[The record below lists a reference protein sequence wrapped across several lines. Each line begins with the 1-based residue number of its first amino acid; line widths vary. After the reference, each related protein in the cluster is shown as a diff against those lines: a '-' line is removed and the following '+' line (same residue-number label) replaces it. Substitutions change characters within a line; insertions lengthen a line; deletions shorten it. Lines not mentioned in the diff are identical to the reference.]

1 MSSLDGQHPP
11 VGPSAREPDGAGLP
25 RLLGDLHELHACGV
39 ITAAEYANGKRR
51 LLSGD
56 LGPASAAPSP
66 RPVPAPVPVP
76 VGRRRPPAV
85 VALAIGGAL
94 LVVMAGLIVGA
105 AVIRQVGSA
114 AGYTTAPSDAA
125 PQNTSPQAAAP
136 SAQEQLDGFVA
147 ADRAEVEG
155 LLGTWVPQLAA
166 KRVGQAPDGTITTE
180 ASIVDNHRAH
190 LRTRPDLLL
199 LRSDDYGSFR
209 LPGYFV
215 TIAPQPFGT
224 GEEALGW
231 CVGQGFGPD
240 DCFAKRIVVSGT
252 PEGNTLYQQ

>member
-1 MSSLDGQHPP
+1 MSSLDGRHPP
-11 VGPSAREPDGAGLP
+11 VGPSVRVPDGTGLP

-39 ITAAEYANGKRR
+39 ITAAEFANGKRR
-51 LLSGD
+51 LLSRD
-56 LGPASAAPSP
+56 VGPGSYPPPP
-66 RPVPAPVPVP
+66 RPVPD
-76 VGRRRPPAV
+76 GRGRSPAV
-85 VALAIGGAL
+85 VASAIGGAL
-94 LVVMAGLIVGA
+94 LVVLAGLIVGP
-105 AVIRQVGSA
+105 AVTRQDGSA
-114 AGYTTAPSDAA
+114 AGYTTAPSDVA

-147 ADRAEVEG
+147 ADRTEVEA
-155 LLGTWVPQLAA
+155 LLGVWVAQLAA
-166 KRVGQAPDGTITTE
+166 KRVGQAPDGTTNTE
-180 ASIVDNHRAH
+180 GSIVDNHRAH

-224 GEEALGW
+224 GEEVLSW
-231 CVGQGFGPD
+231 CVSQGLGPD

-252 PEGNTLYQQ
+252 PEGNTLYQG